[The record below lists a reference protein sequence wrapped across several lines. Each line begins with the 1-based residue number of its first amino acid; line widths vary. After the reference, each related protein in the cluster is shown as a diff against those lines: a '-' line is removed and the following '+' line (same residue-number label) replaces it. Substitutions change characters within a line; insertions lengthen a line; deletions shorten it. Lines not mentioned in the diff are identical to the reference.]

1 MATRLLQLDDLR
13 QVQSPDKIA
22 SLFHKLGYNA
32 KSSELDVRDLELPAR
47 STEAVC
53 SSYLIANQGKEELQV
68 LLFHLH
74 PQEFSS
80 PSVASNRMRAIANSL
95 CRRPS
100 NFLLLGTGDYN
111 QLMLVNPRKS
121 FDERM
126 NLKVGIRK
134 LLIDRT
140 NPTNYDRDRLE
151 AIAVSNKKPQELYQA
166 QCEAFDVEKLTKQFF
181 KGYKGLFDR
190 VQQVIKEYNNHS
202 YFENEDRLHQFSQRL
217 LGRIMFLYFLQKKEF
232 LAGDR
237 TFLTTQYRKLKLD
250 AEDTDYYINVLEP
263 LFFETLNEYRPDMK
277 SAWGKIPYLN
287 GGLFNRDYGK
297 DVEDAAGL
305 DTPEQIEIPN
315 SLFDPGDSK
324 SVLNFFNSYNFT
336 VAENV
341 EGDEDV
347 AVDPEM
353 LGKVFENMLEVEER
367 GKSGTFYTPRG
378 IVHFMCSEVLSRY
391 LSDETGMNLE
401 TVKKIIDFDPEQ
413 PANYFKE
420 LISPQ
425 QAFVLK
431 LALQSLKC
439 LDPAVGSAAFPMG
452 MMQVILA
459 AYQSIAEREGNPIKR
474 GSLAMSRL
482 KRNIIA
488 NNLYGVDIKPE
499 AIEIAKLRMWLSLV
513 VDIPDI
519 DDVEPLP
526 NLEYKLMCGDSLI
539 STINGEVLIPDPVTN
554 QDAVQLQLEVTPIQQ
569 AIQPLLELQQQ
580 YFDVQI
586 DERAQLK
593 KQILEAETN
602 IFKVAIAERRSFWES
617 EQSKLNKTISKKGK
631 LTKNIEKK
639 KTTIAA
645 QISELDELSTDVEN
659 RKRSLSFFQYYLH
672 FRDVF
677 EVKDGF
683 DVVIGNPPF
692 GAKLSQKEK
701 SVVKKLYSDVHVR
714 SIETSNYFIS
724 LSLRL
729 IKNSGYLI
737 FIVPNNFLYQDE
749 FRKTRK
755 LLVDDNI
762 LLGTIDLGENV
773 FEAIISSCIF
783 WVNKKKNQ
791 DYKLRFANLRK
802 YTKKDIFN
810 ELKSIDNKFETYPK
824 QEFLRSPSL
833 NFGINIKSQTLIN
846 KMLSNCPT
854 SISDIANNVSYGV
867 CTGGNNIFVVSEDIC
882 QKNKFESDLLKD
894 VILGK
899 DILPYVV
906 NYKTNQKLIY
916 TTKNISIEKYPHI
929 YQYLQS
935 FKEKLSKKRETKKGV
950 LPYWCLHW
958 ARNINLF
965 ESNKIVMRQTGD
977 SIIASIDTSNTYTLD
992 SVLIITLNNNSFV
1005 SYPFLL
1011 GVLNSQIIQFFYQQ
1025 VTQEQGRVFAQVKP
1039 KNIRKIPIPNVSKAE
1054 IVAIETLVEKC
1065 FSSPKNEIQQ
1075 WKTEIDNKLAHLYN
1089 LTTKEMELIKNELR

>member
-80 PSVASNRMRAIANSL
+80 PSIASNRMRSIALSL
-95 CRRPS
+95 CRRPT
-100 NFLLLGTGDYN
+100 NFLLLGTKDYN

-121 FDERM
+121 FNEQM
-126 NLKVGIRK
+126 NLRVGIRK

-151 AIAVSNKKPQELYQA
+151 AIAASHKNPQELYQA

-181 KGYKGLFDR
+181 KGYKALFDR
-190 VQQVIKEYNNHS
+190 VRQVIKQHNNHS
-202 YFENEDRLHQFSQRL
+202 YFENQDRLHQFSQRL

-263 LFFETLNEYRPDMK
+263 LFFKTLNEYRPDMK

-305 DTPEQIEIPN
+305 NTPEQIEIPN
-315 SLFDPGDSK
+315 SLFDPGESN

-378 IVHFMCSEVLSRY
+378 IVHFMCTEVLARY
-391 LSDETGMNLE
+391 LSDETGMDLE

-539 STINGEVLIPDPVTN
+539 STINGEVLIPDSVTN
-554 QDAVQLQLEVTPIQQ
+554 KDAVQLQLEVTPIQQ

-580 YFDVQI
+580 YFDAQT

-593 KQILEAETN
+593 KKILEAETN
-602 IFKVAIAERRSFWES
+602 IFRVAIAERRSFWTS
-617 EQSKLNKTISKKGK
+617 EQLKFNKTISKKGK
-631 LTKNIEKK
+631 LTKNTEKK
-639 KTTIAA
+639 KAAIAT
-645 QISELDELSTDVEN
+645 QISELDKLLLDVEN
-659 RKRSLSFFQYYLH
+659 SKRSLLFFQYYLH

-677 EVKDGF
+677 EVKGGF
-683 DVVIGNPPF
+683 DIVIGNPPYVRQEQIKELKPALKEEYECYTGVADLYVYF
-692 GAKLSQKEK
+692 FEKGYRLLKSGGALTYIS
-701 SVVKKLYSDVHVR
+701 
-714 SIETSNYFIS
+714 SNKYF
-724 LSLRL
+724 R
-729 IKNSGYLI
+729 SGYG
-737 FIVPNNFLYQDE
+737 E
-749 FRKTRK
+749 K
-755 LLVDDNI
+755 LRQY
-762 LLGTIDLGENV
+762 LGEQATVQHLIDFGDASV
-773 FEAIISSCIF
+773 FEAI
-783 WVNKKKNQ
+783 
-791 DYKLRFANLRK
+791 A
-802 YTKKDIFN
+802 
-810 ELKSIDNKFETYPK
+810 YP
-824 QEFLRSPSL
+824 
-833 NFGINIKSQTLIN
+833 
-846 KMLSNCPT
+846 
-854 SISDIANNVSYGV
+854 
-867 CTGGNNIFVVSEDIC
+867 
-882 QKNKFESDLLKD
+882 
-894 VILGK
+894 
-899 DILPYVV
+899 
-906 NYKTNQKLIY
+906 
-916 TTKNISIEKYPHI
+916 
-929 YQYLQS
+929 
-935 FKEKLSKKRETKKGV
+935 
-950 LPYWCLHW
+950 
-958 ARNINLF
+958 
-965 ESNKIVMRQTGD
+965 
-977 SIIASIDTSNTYTLD
+977 SII
-992 SVLIITLNNNSFV
+992 
-1005 SYPFLL
+1005 
-1011 GVLNSQIIQFFYQQ
+1011 Q
-1025 VTQEQGRVFAQVKP
+1025 
-1039 KNIRKIPIPNVSKAE
+1039 VSKAKPANHQTRVLNWDKE
-1054 IVAIETLVEKC
+1054 QPLSEFVNVFKTQSFHIDQKELTSDGWRLESPEVLRLLDKLRNAGTPLGEYVNGRFYYGIKTGLNEAFVVDRATRDRFIAEH
-1065 FSSPKNEIQQ
+1065 SSSAEVLKPLIRGRDVKRWSVNFAEQ
-1075 WKTEIDNKLAHLYN
+1075 Y
-1089 LTTKEMELIKNELR
+1089 LIKIESSENKQHPWSNKSDKEAEDIFAKTYPAIHARFELFRERLVKRCDQGKYFWELRSCAYYNEFETSKIIYPNICKRNEFTFDETFFQGYFMLNGKIIVLN